1 MKINMNIFK
10 KYMAKLVRSRG
21 ILHLKEKWEETI
33 LYSNRAASGANGL
46 KFPIML
52 TIIKPIT

>member
-1 MKINMNIFK
+1 MNILK

-33 LYSNRAASGANGL
+33 LYSNRAASGANEL